1 MNTFE
6 QQLRESLREQ
16 EQQLDA
22 GTLRRL
28 AANRQSALAAMPR
41 PWRRFLTPAI
51 GSALLATVVGVAVL
65 MPRSTEAPSSAA
77 TGEQL
82 VDNPEFYRDLDFYLW
97 LAESDMGHR
106 G

>member
-22 GTLRRL
+22 ATLRQL
-28 AANRQSALAAMPR
+28 AANRRGALAVMPH
-41 PWRRFLTPAI
+41 PWRRFLRPAI
-51 GSALLATVVGVAVL
+51 GSAVLAAVIGVAVL
-65 MPRSTEAPSSAA
+65 MPRSELPSSTG

>member
-28 AANRQSALAAMPR
+28 AANRRGALAVMPQ
-41 PWRRFLTPAI
+41 PWRRFLRPAI
-51 GSALLATVVGVAVL
+51 GSAVLAAVIGVAVL
-65 MPRSTEAPSSAA
+65 MPRSELPSSAA